1 MAGLDGFGLTIK
13 RLAEIKVEIEASLRV
28 AFGDQINTLPQS
40 VVGQLVGIFAER
52 EALIWELVEAV
63 YDSQYPDSAEGASF
77 DQVGTL
83 TGFTRLPAIAST
95 IALQAFLGTPATVI
109 PAGTI
114 LSVNG
119 DSASKFATDN
129 EVILIAGTDEVQD
142 IDFSAVPNAGAFK
155 LVFEGETTASIAWD
169 DTNTEVQTAL
179 NNLTALSGIV
189 VTGDY
194 TAGFTVTFSG
204 ADGKQPQSALAFTDN
219 TLDLGGAVTIVIVA
233 TTPGVYQGSTTMTA
247 TVTGAVVANSETLT
261 VIDNPIAGL
270 TSTINPED
278 ATVGRDIES
287 DAEARIRRNTRL
299 QISIAGPVEAIRNN
313 ILNLNEVLGSI
324 QLEDVRVFENTT
336 LVTDARGIPGKAFEA
351 FVFQAG
357 GVAARDQEIWDAI
370 GRAKPAGI
378 QAFGDETGTYTDSQG
393 FDNPVSFSRPD
404 EVDIYLDLDLTVTS
418 DYPSDGDTQVE
429 NIMVLYGD
437 GLGTGQDVIVFGSNS
452 LIAQLNDIPGIS
464 DVVIRIGKTASPTLD
479 NNIVIDDG
487 ITPGV
492 DVEKSSWD
500 TSRIN
505 IAHV

>member
-1 MAGLDGFGLTIK
+1 MAGLDEFGLTIK
-13 RLAEIKVEIEASLRV
+13 RLADIKTEIEASLRV
-28 AFGDQINTLPQS
+28 AFGDQINTLPES
-40 VVGQLVGIFAER
+40 VIGQLVSIFAER
-52 EALIWELVEAV
+52 ESLIWELVEAV
-63 YDSQYPDSAEGASF
+63 YDSQYPDSAEGTSF

-95 IALQAFLGTPATVI
+95 IALQAFIGTVATVI

-119 DSASKFATDN
+119 DSSSKFTTDN

-142 IDFSAVPNAGAFK
+142 IDFSAVPTSGVFK
-155 LVFEGETTASIAWD
+155 LVFGGETTASINWD

-179 NNLTALSGIV
+179 NNLTALTGVV

-204 ADGKQPQSALAFTDN
+204 VDGKQPQSALTFTDN
-219 TLDLGGAVTIVIVA
+219 TLDFGGAITITIVE

-247 TVTGAVVANSETLT
+247 TVTGPVVANSETLT

-278 ATVGRDIES
+278 ATVGRDIET

-313 ILNLNEVLGSI
+313 ILTLNEVLGSI

-336 LVTDARGIPGKAFEA
+336 LITDARGIPGKAFEA
-351 FVFQAG
+351 YVFQAG
-357 GVAARDQEIWDAI
+357 GTTTRDQEIIDKI
-370 GRAKPAGI
+370 GQAKPAGI
-378 QAFGDETGTYTDSQG
+378 EAHGDVSGTFTDSQG
-393 FDNPVSFSRPD
+393 FDHTVKFSRPT

-418 DYPSDGDTQVE
+418 EFPTDGDTQIK
-429 NIMVLYGD
+429 NLMVLYGD
-437 GLGTGQDVIVFGSNS
+437 GLGTGQDVIVYGSNS
-452 LIAQLNDIPGIS
+452 VIAQINDIPGIS
-464 DVVIRIGKTASPTLD
+464 DVAIRIGVAASPTLD

-487 ITPGV
+487 ITPGIA
-492 DVEKSSWD
+492 VEKSSWD
-500 TSRIN
+500 TSRIV
-505 IAHV
+505 IAHI

>member
-1 MAGLDGFGLTIK
+1 MAGLDEFGLTIK
-13 RLAEIKVEIEASLRV
+13 RLAEIEVEIEALLRV

-40 VVGQLVGIFAER
+40 VIGQLVAIFAER
-52 EALIWELVEAV
+52 EALLWELVEAV

-83 TGFTRLPAIAST
+83 TGFTRLPAIASV
-95 IALQAFLGTPATVI
+95 IAEQAFFGTISTVI

-114 LSVNG
+114 LSVSG

-129 EVILIAGTDEVQD
+129 EVTLAAGTDEIQD
-142 IDFSAVPNAGAFK
+142 IDFSAPPTTGTFK
-155 LVFEGETTASIAWD
+155 LVFEGETTAAINWD

-179 NNLTALSGIV
+179 NALTALSGVV
-189 VTGDY
+189 VTGDF
-194 TAGFTVTFSG
+194 TAGFTITFSG
-204 ADGKQPQSALAFTDN
+204 ADGVQPQIALTSTDN
-219 TLDLGGAVTIVIVA
+219 TLSDGGAITINIA
-233 TTPGVYQGSTTMTA
+233 ETTPGVFQGTTTMTA
-247 TVTGAVVANSETLT
+247 TITGPVVANSETLT
-261 VIDNPIAGL
+261 VVDNPIAGL
-270 TSTINPED
+270 TSTFNPED
-278 ATVGRDIES
+278 ATVGRDIEA

-336 LVTDARGIPGKAFEA
+336 LSVDARGIPGKAFES

-357 GVAARDQEIWDAI
+357 AVETRDQEIIDAI

-378 QAFGDETGTYTDSQG
+378 EAHGDVSGTYTDSQG
-393 FDNPVSFSRPD
+393 FDHTIKFSRPT
-404 EVDIYLDLDLTVTS
+404 EIDIYLELDLTVTS
-418 DYPSDGDTQVE
+418 DYPTDGDTQVE
-429 NIMVLYGD
+429 NIMVSWGD

-452 LIAQLNDIPGIS
+452 LISQVNDVPGIK
-464 DVVIRIGKTASPTLD
+464 DVVVRVKDGAGPTTD
-479 NNIVIDDG
+479 DNIVIDDG
-487 ITPGV
+487 ITPGI

-500 TSRIN
+500 TSRIT

>member
-1 MAGLDGFGLTIK
+1 MAGLDEFGLTIK
-13 RLAEIKVEIEASLRV
+13 RLVEIKDEIEASLRV

-40 VVGQLVGIFAER
+40 VIGQLVNLFAER

-83 TGFTRLPAIAST
+83 TGFTRLRVIAST

-109 PAGTI
+109 PTGTI
-114 LSVNG
+114 LSVDG

-129 EVILIAGTDEVQD
+129 EITLIAGTDEIQD
-142 IDFSAVPNAGAFK
+142 VDFSAVPTSGSFK
-155 LVFEGETTASIAWD
+155 LIFEGETTVDIDWNDSNAD
-169 DTNTEVQTAL
+169 VQTAL
-179 NNLTALSGIV
+179 NALTILSGVV
-189 VTGDY
+189 VTGDF

-204 ADGKQPQSALAFTDN
+204 DDGKQPQSVLTFTDN
-219 TLDLGGAVTIVIVA
+219 TLDSGGSVTITIA
-233 TTPGVYQGSTTMTA
+233 ETTPGIYQGSTTMTA
-247 TVTGAVVANSETLT
+247 TVTGPVVANSGTLT

-270 TSTINPED
+270 TSTVNPED
-278 ATVGRDIES
+278 ATVGRDIET

-324 QLEDVRVFENTT
+324 QLEDVRIFENTT
-336 LVTDARGIPGKAFEA
+336 LITDARGIPGKAFEA

-357 GVAARDQEIWDAI
+357 GVDTRDQEIWDAI
-370 GRAKPAGI
+370 GQAKPAGI
-378 QAFGDETGTYTDSQG
+378 EAHGDVSGTYTDSQG
-393 FDNPVSFSRPD
+393 FGHTIKFSRPT
-404 EVDIYLDLDLTVTS
+404 EIDIYLDLDLTVTS
-418 DYPSDGDTQVE
+418 EYPTDGDTQVE
-429 NIMVLYGD
+429 NIMVLWGD

-464 DVVIRIGKTASPTLD
+464 DVVIRIGTSASPTLD

-500 TSRIN
+500 TSRII
-505 IAHV
+505 IAHI